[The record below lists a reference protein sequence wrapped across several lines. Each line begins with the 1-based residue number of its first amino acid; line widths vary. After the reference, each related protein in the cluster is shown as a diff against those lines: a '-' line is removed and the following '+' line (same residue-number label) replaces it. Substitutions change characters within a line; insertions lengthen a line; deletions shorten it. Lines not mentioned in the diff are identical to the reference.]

1 MSLEFG
7 IILIGISEISESP
20 LNSNTVQLKY
30 QLQLH
35 NLTLIA
41 QGVLKHHCLN
51 RSLQGVNTNLHD
63 F

>member
-7 IILIGISEISESP
+7 IILIGISEILESP
-20 LNSNTVQLKY
+20 LNSNTMHLKN

-41 QGVLKHHCLN
+41 RGVLRHHCLN
-51 RSLQGVNTNLHD
+51 RSLQGVNANLQD